1 PLRTRIRSMRCL
13 YGYRPDRRLAGVAD
27 LRPIGG
33 LPWIAC
39 TEYAETL
46 RAPVPLCVLLAA
58 WAAEVLRRPPVMDRL
73 ARGRTPMAEN
83 LLRHWIATLKRHPSA
98 ILLGVQLL
106 GVVLYPVMENTQ
118 AGRALFGAFGM
129 VVLAL
134 ALWVVNRS
142 AMLNWVA
149 WILALPA
156 VVLSIVA
163 AVS

>member
-1 PLRTRIRSMRCL
+1 MANAEAKICADCCARRKSLENRKRGAGPVQVAASCCTSVNPLEDRGKSAWPRQSPGAASVRPLRTRIRSMRCL

-58 WAAEVLRRPPVMDRL
+58 WAAEVLRRPPVMDWL

-83 LLRHWIATLKRHPSA
+83 LLRHW
-98 ILLGVQLL
+98 
-106 GVVLYPVMENTQ
+106 
-118 AGRALFGAFGM
+118 
-129 VVLAL
+129 
-134 ALWVVNRS
+134 
-142 AMLNWVA
+142 
-149 WILALPA
+149 
-156 VVLSIVA
+156 
-163 AVS
+163 